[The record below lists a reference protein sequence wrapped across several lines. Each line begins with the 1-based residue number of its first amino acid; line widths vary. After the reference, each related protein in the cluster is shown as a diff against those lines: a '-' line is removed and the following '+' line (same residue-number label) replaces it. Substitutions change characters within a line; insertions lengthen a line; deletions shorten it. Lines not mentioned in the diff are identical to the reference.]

1 MKITK
6 DNLKNIIMGI
16 LSEQNIYFGD
26 DDPEAPLF
34 TSRDVE
40 DFAIDQL
47 DDAYEPIASI
57 PLGDFIDILAER
69 LVRFKIGI

>member
-16 LSEQNIYFGD
+16 LEEQNVCFGD
-26 DDPEAPLF
+26 DDFETPLF

-47 DDAYEPIASI
+47 DDACEPVASML
-57 PLGDFIDILAER
+57 LGDFIDILAER